1 MIRLPPRSTR
11 TDTRFPYT
19 TLFRSSNCSDVVR
32 LAELQTVHTQ
42 DIVSGGD
49 VKIEIGLGKTQQ
61 EILACKIQ
69 AQCIT
74 DGERQRLV
82 AQGFHF
88 SSAERFQLAD
98 CLDDFRFQAS
108 EIIGRCRLV
117 RGEIAPF
124 HAFDGADRVRSE
136 EHTSE
141 LQSLMRISYAV

>member
-1 MIRLPPRSTR
+1 M
-11 TDTRFPYT
+11 
-19 TLFRSSNCSDVVR
+19 
-32 LAELQTVHTQ
+32 
-42 DIVSGGD
+42 
-49 VKIEIGLGKTQQ
+49 
-61 EILACKIQ
+61 ACKMQ

-124 HAFDGADRVRSE
+124 HAFDGADRVYRTTLYLIGEVQHVGCKFRSE

-141 LQSLMRISYAV
+141 LQSLMRISYAVFCSNIKTT

>member
-1 MIRLPPRSTR
+1 MRMS
-11 TDTRFPYT
+11 DW
-19 TLFRSSNCSDVVR
+19 SSDVCSSD
-32 LAELQTVHTQ
+32 L
-42 DIVSGGD
+42 
-49 VKIEIGLGKTQQ
+49 
-61 EILACKIQ
+61 
-69 AQCIT
+69 CIT

-124 HAFDGADRVRSE
+124 HAFDGADRVYRTTLYLIGEVQHVGCEFGRSE

-141 LQSLMRISYAV
+141 LQSLMRISPAVFCLEKEQNNTIPHITQIIT